1 MRDYGYRYDM
11 SPRDFNWIQQYI
23 TRLECLQEEFN
34 KLQNKVSGIERKL
47 DRLEIA
53 LKERSK

>member
-1 MRDYGYRYDM
+1 MNNYDYRYNM
-11 SPRDFNWIQQYI
+11 SPRDYNWIQQYI
-23 TRLECLQEEFN
+23 TRLERLQEEFN
-34 KLQNKVSGIERKL
+34 KLQNKTSSLERKL